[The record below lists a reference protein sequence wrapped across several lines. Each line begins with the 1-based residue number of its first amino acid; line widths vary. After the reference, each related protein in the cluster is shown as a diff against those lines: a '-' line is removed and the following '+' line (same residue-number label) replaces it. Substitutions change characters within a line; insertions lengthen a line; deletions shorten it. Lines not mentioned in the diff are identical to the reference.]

1 MLKFFVL
8 ALIIFLISSYAIAQQ
23 KAQNLLFES
32 HDILEL
38 TIVSDYNDI
47 TEDVYGPSDDHKG
60 KLIYHDSND
69 NKVKVEIEI
78 ETRGNFRR
86 NPDNCDFPPLEIDF
100 DGDYQ
105 HTIFRGQNKL
115 KLVTHCRDTLEN
127 ADENVMKEYLI
138 YRIYNMLT
146 PQSFKVRLCKINYR
160 QRWWINTK
168 ERIAFFIEDNDD
180 VAERLGGKELDKD
193 DDYLPIDSLSLAR
206 MALFHYM
213 IGNSDWTIMPLQ
225 NTEVIKVPGKNSFP
239 VPYDFDLSAFV
250 NAVYAPKALFIEPEE
265 LYNRVYKGPELSSR
279 FVKEAKNEF
288 LRKREELEQ
297 LVEQENRL
305 SEGEKERILNY
316 FDSFYDDIESGDIK
330 TR

>member
-8 ALIIFLISSYAIAQQ
+8 ALIFFLISSYAIAQQ

-47 TEDVYGPSDDHKG
+47 TEDVYGSSDDHKG

-105 HTIFRGQNKL
+105 NTIFQGQNKL

-168 ERIAFFIEDNDD
+168 KRIAFFIEDNDD

-193 DDYLPIDSLSLAR
+193 DDYLPIDSLCLAR
-206 MALFHYM
+206 MALFQYM

-288 LRKREELEQ
+288 LQKREDLEQ

-316 FDSFYDDIESGDIK
+316 IESFYSDIKSGDIN